1 MKNEEWAWARPT
13 YRGFYGPGGGRS
25 TLIQHP
31 QEWRGSTLQTCGLW
45 PFSLGAGAPM
55 VGVPM
60 GRHLRTG
67 ASLCCDPIS
76 WFTRAKLI
84 SNPSVFVLG
93 KPGLGKSTVL
103 RRWCLGYKFMGI
115 NTMFLGD
122 VKGEHD
128 DIVRA
133 LGGQIIKIG
142 PGYGSINVLDPGG
155 ALASMARLS
164 GDSRDAVHTIIQTRR
179 NNMVKALITI
189 SRQSPP
195 TERERT
201 ILERAIRVLDD
212 KFGTKPPV
220 LSDLLQVIREAPEPV
235 RQVAL
240 DRGDVTRY
248 RDITENL
255 ESSLIELSGSG
266 VMGDLFSHQTSEQ
279 LDPSRPVDFDI
290 SSINE
295 ADQDVRAAAL
305 MACWDAGFCTVDV
318 SHILYEAGLGNLH
331 IFFLVLDELW
341 SALRSGSGMVERV
354 DQTTRLNRQWGIG
367 QALISH
373 TMSDLMSLPAP
384 EDREKAKGFVERS
397 GMVLCGGLPK
407 KEMPLL
413 NSAITLSD
421 MEENLLMSWQDPASW
436 DAKQHRNTE
445 PPGRGKFLVKVGG
458 QPGIPFH
465 LDLTEA
471 EKRVN
476 DTNKLWHGQEAG
488 SHGQE
493 Q

>member
-1 MKNEEWAWARPT
+1 MMTNEEWAWSGPS

-25 TLIQHP
+25 TVVQHP
-31 QEWRGSTLQTCGLW
+31 PEWRGSTLQTCGLW
-45 PFSLGAGAPM
+45 PFSVGAGTPM
-55 VGVPM
+55 VGVPL
-60 GRHLRTG
+60 GSHLNTG

-93 KPGLGKSTVL
+93 KPGLGKSTIL
-103 RRWCLGYKFMGI
+103 RRWCLGYKYMGI

-128 DIVRA
+128 DIVTA
-133 LGGQIIKIG
+133 LGGQVIKIG
-142 PGYGSINVLDPGG
+142 PGCGSINVLDPGG
-155 ALASMARLS
+155 ALAALDSLS
-164 GDSRDAVHTIIQTRR
+164 GEYRESVHTIIQTRR

-201 ILERAIRVLDD
+201 ILDRAIRVLDD

-220 LSDLLQVIREAPEPV
+220 LADLLQVVREAPEPV
-235 RQVAL
+235 RRVAL
-240 DRGDVTRY
+240 DRGDDTRY

-255 ESSLIELSGSG
+255 ESSLIELSGG
-266 VMGDLFSHQTSEQ
+266 MMGSLFGRQTSER
-279 LDPSRPVDFDI
+279 LDPSKPVDFDI

-318 SHILYEAGLGNLH
+318 SHILFEAGQDTRR

-354 DQTTRLNRQWGIG
+354 DQVTRLNRQWGIG

-373 TMSDLMSLPAP
+373 TMSDLLSLPAP
-384 EDREKAKGFVERS
+384 EDREKARGFVERS

-413 NSAITLSD
+413 NSAITMSD
-421 MEENLLMSWQDPASW
+421 TEEGLLMSWQDPPSW
-436 DAKQHRNTE
+436 DAKQRRNTE

-465 LDLTEA
+465 LDLTRA
-471 EKRVN
+471 EMSVN
-476 DTNKLWHGQEAG
+476 DTNKMWHKQEEGAYE
-488 SHGQE
+488 QE